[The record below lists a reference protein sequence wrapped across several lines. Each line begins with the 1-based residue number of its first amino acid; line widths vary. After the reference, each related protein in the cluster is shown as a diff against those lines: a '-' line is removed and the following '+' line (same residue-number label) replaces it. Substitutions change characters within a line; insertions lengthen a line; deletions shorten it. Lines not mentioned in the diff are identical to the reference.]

1 MNRIN
6 ISDEDENLHIN
17 SFQNQI
23 TVPEKHLRSIII
35 LKISSWT
42 CKGFLKKPNIPWL
55 CVVNKLISHH
65 HLITSKR
72 GAAK

>member
-6 ISDEDENLHIN
+6 ISDEDKNLHIN

-35 LKISSWT
+35 LEISSST
-42 CKGFLKKPNIPWL
+42 PITQLKCLPN
-55 CVVNKLISHH
+55 VDDN
-65 HLITSKR
+65 
-72 GAAK
+72 